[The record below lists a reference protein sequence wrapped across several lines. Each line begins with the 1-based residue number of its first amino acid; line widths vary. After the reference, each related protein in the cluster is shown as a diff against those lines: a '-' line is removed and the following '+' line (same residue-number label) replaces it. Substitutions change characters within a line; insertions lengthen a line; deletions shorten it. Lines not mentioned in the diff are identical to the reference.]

1 MVITVS
7 ICLASRSLYRSNMLT
22 SSVFQLRAKFDF
34 CTDVAH
40 LHRSGEARNHR
51 LETTKHIGGKLS
63 TGRPSIDILAAPN
76 LVPTFP
82 PISSRL
88 VPQGVSPTDLVH
100 VVGFVHGSLSCRH
113 LPPFSVS
120 PSFPSNLAHTNTSKN
135 NKRQLVQVRQLV
147 LVRRLGEIADLGD
160 VDGGVAE
167 VVLCS
172 EKEV

>member
-1 MVITVS
+1 MVFTVS

-34 CTDVAH
+34 CTDVVY
-40 LHRSGEARNHR
+40 LHRSSEARNHR
-51 LETTKHIGGKLS
+51 LETTKHIGGKIR
-63 TGRPSIDILAAPN
+63 TGRPSIIILAAPN
-76 LVPTFP
+76 LNIPSHLIP
-82 PISSRL
+82 SRSTRSL
-88 VPQGVSPTDLVH
+88 ANRPRAHSRMCPRL
-100 VVGFVHGSLSCRH
+100 SLSHRH